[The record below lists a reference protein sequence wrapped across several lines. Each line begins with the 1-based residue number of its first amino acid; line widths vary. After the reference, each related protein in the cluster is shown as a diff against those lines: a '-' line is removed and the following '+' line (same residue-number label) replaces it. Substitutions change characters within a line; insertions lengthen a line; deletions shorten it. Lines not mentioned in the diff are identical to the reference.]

1 MTDATYNPLEKREPI
16 DVQAEQALVVREH
29 GAVGRAMTI
38 DELHRNL
45 EFIRDVMRKEM
56 REGQDYGKIPGAGE
70 KPCLLQPGA
79 QKLLMTFNLTECVKK
94 EVLREYPPYHREYEF
109 TVSVQAGNGKTW
121 DGVGTCSTLESKYR
135 YRKAERRCPKCGKNT
150 IIAGKAEYGGGWLCW
165 AKKGG
170 CGAKFDQDAEA
181 IVSQPGGQ
189 VENENPADQW
199 NTVRKMAFKRALV
212 SAAINATNTSE
223 LWTQDIEEGA
233 EDGLEA
239 IKAPQTR
246 AEPPKPAK
254 PCQDTAPTTKTPQ
267 KPPSDATESFRI
279 VMLRRLDA
287 VPGGRG
293 RRLVTDYF
301 RAIDALLDTEQV
313 EELPLSEVPVS
324 KEEFEALKAKLAQYE
339 NGDPAERAFPRHLEA
354 EAKKSEPAK
363 EAKQPIDDEGWRDII
378 VPVPH
383 RGEKRDE
390 YLKAP
395 DTIGSLYDARHDDE
409 ETRRRLFGFAHG
421 FEPKGWTKRDGTQM
435 PPSDADVKFREGLD
449 QFCDWF
455 KKHHPDEWQD

>member
-1 MTDATYNPLEKREPI
+1 MNTDATFEKPI

-239 IKAPQTR
+239 SKAPQTR
-246 AEPPKPAK
+246 VEPSKPAK

-267 KPPSDATESFRI
+267 KPPSDATESFRT
-279 VMLRRLDA
+279 VMLKRLDA
-287 VPGGRG
+287 GPGGVCRD
-293 RRLVTDYF
+293 LVTGYF
-301 RAIDALLDTEQV
+301 RAIDGLLETEQL

-324 KEEFEALKAKLAQYE
+324 KEEFEALKAKLAEFE
-339 NGDPAERAFPRHLEA
+339 NGDKAERAFPRHLEA
-354 EAKKSEPAK
+354 EAKKPEPAK
-363 EAKQPIDDEGWRDII
+363 QPKEDQWWRDII
-378 VPVPH
+378 VPIPH
-383 RGEKRDE
+383 KGQSRAE
-390 YLKAP
+390 YLKSP
-395 DTIGSLYDARHDDE
+395 ETLGSLYESRHGDDE
-409 ETRRRLFGFAHG
+409 NAQIARQRLWGFVTNYQ
-421 FEPKGWTKRDGTQM
+421 PKPWTKRDGTQM
-435 PPSDADVKFREGLD
+435 PPSEADVKFREALD
-449 QFCDWF
+449 AFLEFF
-455 KKHHPDEWQD
+455 KREHPDEKL